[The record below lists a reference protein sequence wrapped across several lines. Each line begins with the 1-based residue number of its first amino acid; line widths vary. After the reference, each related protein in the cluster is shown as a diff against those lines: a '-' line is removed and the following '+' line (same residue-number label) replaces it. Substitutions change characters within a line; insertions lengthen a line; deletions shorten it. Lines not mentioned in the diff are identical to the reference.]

1 MFTGIIQ
8 HVGRVKSLRRLGD
21 TARLEALAPGLSA
34 ELRPGDSVA
43 VNGACLTVTGR
54 KGEAFQADL
63 SRETLERSNLG
74 NLSSGDSIN
83 LELPLLP
90 TERLGGH
97 FVQGHVDAV
106 ARVVRIE
113 TQKAFA
119 LFRFSLPPGM
129 RAYVVEKGSI
139 AVDGISLTVSGLGK
153 DFFEVAII
161 PHTLEHT
168 NLSRRSP
175 GDRVNLEC
183 DILAK
188 YVEAALSHRRPN
200 GSRDGLTA
208 EHLRNQGYR

>member
-8 HVGRVKSLRRLGD
+8 DVGRVKSLRRLGD

-54 KGEAFQADL
+54 DGKGFQADL

-90 TERLGGH
+90 TARLGGH

-106 ARVVRIE
+106 AQVVGIE
-113 TQKAFA
+113 KQQAFA
-119 LFRFSLPPGM
+119 LFRFSLPAGM

-139 AVDGISLTVSGLGK
+139 TVDGISLTVSGLGK

-161 PHTLEHT
+161 PHTLKHT
-168 NLSRRSP
+168 NLSRRRP
-175 GDRVNLEC
+175 GDAVNLEC

-188 YVEAALSHRRPN
+188 YVEASLSQRRHDD
-200 GSRDGLTA
+200 SRDGLTSQ
-208 EHLRNQGYR
+208 HLRDQGY

>member
-8 HVGRVKSLRRLGD
+8 HVGRVRSLRRRGD
-21 TARLEALAPGLSA
+21 TALLEALAPHLNS

-54 KGEAFQADL
+54 DGKRFQADL

-90 TERLGGH
+90 TARLGGH

-113 TQKAFA
+113 KQQAFA
-119 LFRFSLPPGM
+119 LFRFSLPAGTG
-129 RAYVVEKGSI
+129 AYVVEKGSI

-168 NLSRRSP
+168 NLSQRKP

-188 YVEAALSHRRPN
+188 YVEAALSHRRPD

-208 EHLRNQGYR
+208 EYLRDQGYR

>member
-8 HVGRVKSLRRLGD
+8 DVGRVKSLRRLGD
-21 TARLEALAPGLSA
+21 SARLEALAPGLSA
-34 ELRPGDSVA
+34 ELRPGDSLA

-54 KGEAFQADL
+54 DGKAFQADL

-83 LELPLLP
+83 LELPLLA
-90 TERLGGH
+90 TARLGGH

-113 TQKAFA
+113 KQQAFA
-119 LFRFSLPPGM
+119 LFRFSLPSGM

-168 NLSRRSP
+168 NLSRRRR
-175 GDRVNLEC
+175 GDEVNLEC

-188 YVEAALSHRRPN
+188 YVEAALNRRRD
-200 GSRDGLTA
+200 GSRDVLTA
-208 EHLRNQGYR
+208 QHLRDQGY

>member
-8 HVGRVKSLRRLGD
+8 HVGRVKSLRRRGD
-21 TARLEALAPGLSA
+21 TALLEVLAPRLGT
-34 ELRPGDSVA
+34 ELRSGDSVA

-54 KGEAFQADL
+54 DGKGFRADL

-83 LELPLLP
+83 LELPLLH
-90 TERLGGH
+90 TARLGGH

-106 ARVVRIE
+106 AEVVRIE
-113 TQKAFA
+113 QQQAFA
-119 LFRFSLPPGM
+119 LFRFSLPAGM

-139 AVDGISLTVSGLGK
+139 AVDGISLTVSGLEK
-153 DFFEVAII
+153 SFFEVAII

-168 NLSRRSP
+168 NLSRRKP

-188 YVEAALSHRRPN
+188 YVEASLSHRRQD
-200 GSRDGLTA
+200 GSQDGLTA
-208 EHLRNQGYR
+208 QYLRDQGY

>member
-8 HVGRVKSLRRLGD
+8 HVGRVKSLRRRGD
-21 TARLEALAPGLSA
+21 TALLEVLAPRLGT
-34 ELRPGDSVA
+34 ELRSGDSVA

-54 KGEAFQADL
+54 DGKGFRADL

-90 TERLGGH
+90 TARLGGH

-106 ARVVRIE
+106 AEVVGIE
-113 TQKAFA
+113 KQQAFA
-119 LFRFSLPPGM
+119 LFRFSLPAGM

-139 AVDGISLTVSGLGK
+139 AVDGISLTVSGLEK
-153 DFFEVAII
+153 SFFEVAII

-168 NLSRRSP
+168 NLSRRKP

-188 YVEAALSHRRPN
+188 YVEASLSHRRQD
-200 GSRDGLTA
+200 GSQDGLTA
-208 EHLRNQGYR
+208 QYLRDQGY

>member
-8 HVGRVKSLRRLGD
+8 DVGRVKLLRRLGD
-21 TARLEALAPGLSA
+21 TARLEALAPGLST

-54 KGEAFQADL
+54 DGKGFKADL

-74 NLSSGDSIN
+74 SLRSGDSIN

-90 TERLGGH
+90 TARLGGH

-106 ARVVRIE
+106 SRVVRIE
-113 TQKAFA
+113 KQRAFA
-119 LFRFSLPPGM
+119 LFRFSLPVGM
-129 RAYVVEKGSI
+129 GAYVVEKGSI

-168 NLSRRSP
+168 NLSRRKP

-188 YVEAALSHRRPN
+188 YVEAALSRRRHD

-208 EHLRNQGYR
+208 EYLRDLGYR

>member
-8 HVGRVKSLRRLGD
+8 DVGRVGSLSRRGD
-21 TARLEALAPGLSA
+21 TALLEVLASRLGS
-34 ELRPGDSVA
+34 ELRPGDSIA

-54 KGEAFQADL
+54 NGKGFQADL

-74 NLSSGDSIN
+74 SLGPGDSIN

-90 TERLGGH
+90 TARLGGH

-113 TQKAFA
+113 KQQAFA
-119 LFRFSLPPGM
+119 LFRFSLPEGM

-139 AVDGISLTVSGLGK
+139 AVDGISLTVSRLWK

-168 NLSRRSP
+168 NLSRRRP

-188 YVEAALSHRRPN
+188 YVEAALDHRRHD
-200 GSRDGLTA
+200 GSHDGLTA
-208 EHLRNQGYR
+208 QYLRDRGY

>member
-8 HVGRVKSLRRLGD
+8 DVGRVKSLRRLGE

-54 KGEAFQADL
+54 DAKGFKADL

-74 NLSSGDSIN
+74 SLRSGDSIN

-90 TERLGGH
+90 TARLGGH

-113 TQKAFA
+113 RQKTFA
-119 LFRFSLPPGM
+119 LFRFSLPAGM

-168 NLSRRSP
+168 NLSRRKR

-188 YVEAALSHRRPN
+188 YVEAALSRRRHD

-208 EHLRNQGYR
+208 QYLRDQGY

>member
-8 HVGRVKSLRRLGD
+8 DVGRVKSLRRLGD
-21 TARLEALAPGLSA
+21 AARLEALAPTLST

-54 KGEAFQADL
+54 DGKGFQADL

-74 NLSSGDSIN
+74 NLRSGDSIN

-90 TERLGGH
+90 TARLGGH

-106 ARVVRIE
+106 AQVVRIE
-113 TQKAFA
+113 KQQAFA
-119 LFRFSLPPGM
+119 LFRFSLPAEM

-139 AVDGISLTVSGLGK
+139 SVDGISLTVSGLGK
-153 DFFEVAII
+153 GFFEVAII

-168 NLSRRSP
+168 NLSQRKP

-188 YVEAALSHRRPN
+188 YVEASLSHRTHD
-200 GSRDGLTA
+200 GSQDGLSVQ
-208 EHLRNQGYR
+208 HLRDQGYR

>member
-21 TARLEALAPGLSA
+21 AARLEALAPGLSA

-54 KGEAFQADL
+54 DGKGFQADL

-74 NLSSGDSIN
+74 NLASGDTIN

-90 TERLGGH
+90 TARLGGH

-113 TQKAFA
+113 RQQAFA
-119 LFRFSLPPGM
+119 LFRFSLPAGM

-139 AVDGISLTVSGLGK
+139 AVDGISLTVSSLGK
-153 DFFEVAII
+153 SFFEVAII

-168 NLSRRSP
+168 NLSQRKP

-188 YVEAALSHRRPN
+188 YVEAALSHRRQN

-208 EHLRNQGYR
+208 RRLRDQGY

>member
-21 TARLEALAPGLSA
+21 TARLEALAPGLSV

-54 KGEAFQADL
+54 NGKAFQADL
-63 SRETLERSNLG
+63 SRETLERTNLG
-74 NLSSGDSIN
+74 SLSSGDSIN

-90 TERLGGH
+90 TARLGGH
-97 FVQGHVDAV
+97 FVQGHVDSV
-106 ARVVRIE
+106 AQVVGIE
-113 TQKAFA
+113 KQQAFA
-119 LFRFSLPPGM
+119 LFRFSLPAGM

-161 PHTLEHT
+161 PHTLKHT
-168 NLSRRSP
+168 NLSRRRP
-175 GDRVNLEC
+175 GDAVNLEC

-188 YVEAALSHRRPN
+188 YVEASLSQRRHDD
-200 GSRDGLTA
+200 SRDGLTA
-208 EHLRNQGYR
+208 QHLRDQGY

>member
-8 HVGRVKSLRRLGD
+8 DVGRVKSLRRLGD
-21 TARLEALAPGLSA
+21 TARLEGLAPGLSA
-34 ELRPGDSVA
+34 ELRPGDSLA
-43 VNGACLTVTGR
+43 VNGACLTVTGLEG
-54 KGEAFQADL
+54 KGFQADL

-74 NLSSGDSIN
+74 SLRSGDSIN

-90 TERLGGH
+90 TARLGGH

-106 ARVVRIE
+106 ACVVRIE
-113 TQKAFA
+113 KQQAFA
-119 LFRFSLPPGM
+119 LFRFSLPPAM

-188 YVEAALSHRRPN
+188 YVEAALSQRRHD

-208 EHLRNQGYR
+208 QHLRDQGY

>member
-21 TARLEALAPGLSA
+21 TARLEALAPGLSV

-54 KGEAFQADL
+54 NGKAFQADL
-63 SRETLERSNLG
+63 SRETLERTNLG

-83 LELPLLP
+83 LELPLLH
-90 TERLGGH
+90 TARLGGH

-113 TQKAFA
+113 RQKAFA
-119 LFRFSLPPGM
+119 LFRFSLPRGM
-129 RAYVVEKGSI
+129 GTYVVEKGSI

-168 NLSRRSP
+168 NLSRRRS
-175 GDRVNLEC
+175 GDPVNLEC

-188 YVEAALSHRRPN
+188 YVEAALNRRRHDD
-200 GSRDGLTA
+200 SRDGLSA
-208 EHLRNQGYR
+208 QQLRDQGY

>member
-8 HVGRVKSLRRLGD
+8 HVGRVTSLRRLGE

-34 ELRPGDSVA
+34 ELRRGDSVA

-54 KGEAFQADL
+54 DGKAFQADL
-63 SRETLERSNLG
+63 SRETLERTNLG
-74 NLSSGDSIN
+74 SLRSGDSVN

-90 TERLGGH
+90 TARLGGH

-106 ARVVRIE
+106 ARVARIE
-113 TQKAFA
+113 KQQAFA

-168 NLSRRSP
+168 NLSRRRP
-175 GDRVNLEC
+175 GDPVNLEC

-188 YVEAALSHRRPN
+188 YVEAALSRRRN
-200 GSRDGLTA
+200 DDSRNGLTA
-208 EHLRNQGYR
+208 QHLRDQGY

>member
-34 ELRPGDSVA
+34 ELRRGDSVA
-43 VNGACLTVTGR
+43 VNGACLTVTDRDR
-54 KGEAFQADL
+54 KAFQADL

-74 NLSSGDSIN
+74 SLRSGDSIN

-90 TERLGGH
+90 TARLGGH

-106 ARVVRIE
+106 ARVARIE
-113 TQKAFA
+113 KQQAFA

-168 NLSRRSP
+168 NLARRNP

-188 YVEAALSHRRPN
+188 YVEAALNRRRN
-200 GSRDGLTA
+200 DDSRNGLTA
-208 EHLRNQGYR
+208 QHLRDQGY

>member
-8 HVGRVKSLRRLGD
+8 DVGRVRSLRRRGD
-21 TARLEALAPGLSA
+21 TALLQALAPRLGS

-43 VNGACLTVTGR
+43 VNGVCLTATGR
-54 KGEAFQADL
+54 DGKEFQADL

-74 NLSSGDSIN
+74 SLSSGDTIN

-90 TERLGGH
+90 TARLGGH

-106 ARVVRIE
+106 ANVVRIE
-113 TQKAFA
+113 KQQAFA
-119 LFRFSLPPGM
+119 LFRFSLPEGM
-129 RAYVVEKGSI
+129 ATYVVEKGSI

-153 DFFEVAII
+153 DFFEAAII
-161 PHTLEHT
+161 PHTLEQT
-168 NLSRRSP
+168 NLARRRP

-188 YVEAALSHRRPN
+188 YVEAALSRRPGK

-208 EHLRNQGYR
+208 RYLRDRGY

>member
-8 HVGRVKSLRRLGD
+8 DVGRVKSLKRLGD
-21 TARLEALAPGLSA
+21 TARLEALAPGLSV

-43 VNGACLTVTGR
+43 VNGVCLTVTDQG
-54 KGEAFQADL
+54 GQGFQADL

-74 NLSSGDSIN
+74 SLRAGDSIN

-90 TERLGGH
+90 TARLGGH

-106 ARVVRIE
+106 SRVVTIDKQR
-113 TQKAFA
+113 AFA

-168 NLSRRSP
+168 NLARRSR

-200 GSRDGLTA
+200 GSRGPLTA
-208 EHLRNQGYR
+208 QYLRDQGYG

>member
-8 HVGRVKSLRRLGD
+8 DVGRVKSLRRLGD
-21 TARLEALAPGLSA
+21 AARLEALAPGLST

-54 KGEAFQADL
+54 DGKGFQADL

-74 NLSSGDSIN
+74 SLRSGDSIN

-90 TERLGGH
+90 TARLGGH

-106 ARVVRIE
+106 AQVVRIE
-113 TQKAFA
+113 KQQAFA
-119 LFRFSLPPGM
+119 LFRFSLPAEM

-139 AVDGISLTVSGLGK
+139 SVDGISLTVSGLGK
-153 DFFEVAII
+153 SFFEVAII

-168 NLSRRSP
+168 NLSQRKP

-188 YVEAALSHRRPN
+188 YVEAALSRRR
-200 GSRDGLTA
+200 RDGSQDDLSVQ
-208 EHLRNQGYR
+208 HLRDQGY